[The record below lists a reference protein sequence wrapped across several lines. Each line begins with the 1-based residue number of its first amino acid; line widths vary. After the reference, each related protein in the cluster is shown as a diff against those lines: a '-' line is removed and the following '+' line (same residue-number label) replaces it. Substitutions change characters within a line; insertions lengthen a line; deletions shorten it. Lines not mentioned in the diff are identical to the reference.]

1 MWRQCIVNASR
12 GPCPGNK
19 QCAFTTPGCI
29 FSRCCKRRV
38 HNLGFWG
45 MAPVVFRPSK
55 RIRMESEFEWRVCI
69 TSSATFRTFIN
80 VLKEILINCNFYL
93 KKTST
98 FTGIFVDS
106 VDPSLVCM
114 VKSCFECKI
123 QTCQADSGDA
133 PFSSYDAETLCR
145 INEESFC
152 VPMESLKT
160 LLKDAGDM
168 LEITRYRDTAPDVI
182 IHSYDRADKLNST
195 TSRLGNIDDSGAP
208 IPMDSIGSSQMV
220 EIELQDLKSLVK
232 MARELKAT
240 HMRFLI
246 EHPAV
251 VERDDGEVP
260 DPNAV
265 MHNLFTIS
273 IETENATLER
283 SFHSMTQRE
292 TSVLPVGG
300 LESIRALS
308 TTTQVVN
315 ADRLPLFRDATIK
328 FDEVFSTTY
337 LDLILKSMVDRGVKL
352 FMAPDM
358 PLIVEYSLGSD
369 MSYLKVI
376 LAPKV
381 SSDDES

>member
-1 MWRQCIVNASR
+1 
-12 GPCPGNK
+12 
-19 QCAFTTPGCI
+19 
-29 FSRCCKRRV
+29 
-38 HNLGFWG
+38 
-45 MAPVVFRPSK
+45 MAPVTSRPSK
-55 RIRMESEFEWRVCI
+55 RIRTESEFEWRVCI

-93 KKTST
+93 EKSST
-98 FTGIFVDS
+98 FTGLYVDS

-114 VKSCFECKI
+114 VKSRFECKI
-123 QTCQADSGDA
+123 QTCQSDSGDGS
-133 PFSSYDAETLCR
+133 FETYDAETISR
-145 INEESFC
+145 INDESFC

-182 IHSYDRADKLNST
+182 IHSYDRNDKLNST
-195 TSRLGNIDDSGAP
+195 TSRLGNIDDCGSP
-208 IPMDSIGSSQMV
+208 IPMDSIGSAQMV

-246 EHPAV
+246 EHPAGA
-251 VERDDGEVP
+251 ELASP
-260 DPNAV
+260 DEI

-292 TSVLPVGG
+292 VSTGNNGAVGR
-300 LESIRALS
+300 ETIRALS
-308 TTTQVVN
+308 TTTTTTLPMSE
-315 ADRLPLFRDATIK
+315 RSPLFEDATIK
-328 FDEVFSTTY
+328 YDEVFSTMY

-369 MSYLKVI
+369 MSHLKVI

-381 SSDDES
+381 NTEDEN

>member
-1 MWRQCIVNASR
+1 
-12 GPCPGNK
+12 
-19 QCAFTTPGCI
+19 
-29 FSRCCKRRV
+29 
-38 HNLGFWG
+38 
-45 MAPVVFRPSK
+45 MAPVTSRPSK
-55 RIRMESEFEWRVCI
+55 RIRTESEFEWRVCI

-93 KKTST
+93 EKSST
-98 FTGIFVDS
+98 FTGIYVDS

-114 VKSCFECKI
+114 VKSRFECKI
-123 QTCQADSGDA
+123 QTCQADAGDGA
-133 PFSSYDAETLCR
+133 FESYSAETVSR

-182 IHSYDRADKLNST
+182 IHSYDRNDKLNST
-195 TSRLGNIDDSGAP
+195 TSRLGNIDDCGAP
-208 IPMDSIGSSQMV
+208 IPMDSIGSAQMV

-246 EHPAV
+246 EHPAGAGDADST
-251 VERDDGEVP
+251 EI
-260 DPNAV
+260 

-292 TSVLPVGG
+292 VSVSDGG
-300 LESIRALS
+300 RETIRALS
-308 TTTQVVN
+308 TTTQTSE
-315 ADRLPLFRDATIK
+315 RSPLFHDATIK
-328 FDEVFSTTY
+328 FDEVFSTMY

-381 SSDDES
+381 NTEDEN